1 MLFEAQV
8 SLTANIIKPPNSE
21 IKPLFQSDGFQISW
35 EILRHIFT
43 HVNTIFTHLHTGEDS
58 ENPADT
64 SGEAM

>member
-35 EILRHIFT
+35 EILTYFHSR
-43 HVNTIFTHLHTGEDS
+43 
-58 ENPADT
+58 
-64 SGEAM
+64 